1 MDYQNGKI
9 YTIRSPH
16 TEKYYIGSTAST
28 LVKRFSDHKTKTRN
42 KNKKNPTTSK
52 IIFDY
57 GDAYIELLEL
67 FPCGSKIELNK
78 REGELQRLHRNDIVN
93 TKFECRTAQE
103 LKEQKKE
110 YYSNNSDII
119 KEQIKEYKKIN
130 AEAIKEQKRDY
141 YKKNIE
147 KIREKNKKYRE
158 AKKILNEII
167 LP

>member
-28 LVKRFSDHKTKTRN
+28 LIKRLSGHKKQ
-42 KNKKNPTTSK
+42 NKKNITTSK
-52 IIFDY
+52 IIFDF

-67 FPCGSKIELNK
+67 FPCNSKIELNK

-119 KEQIKEYKKIN
+119 KEQ
-130 AEAIKEQKRDY
+130 KRDY
-141 YKKNIE
+141 YINNKE
-147 KIREKNKKYRE
+147 KILKQVKEYQL
-158 AKKILNEII
+158 AKKLLNEII
-167 LP
+167 LT